1 MQLDDLS
8 FEEARSLARPA
19 MTYVRSQLR
28 DRLTA
33 RSRPPALVASDQR
46 PPTRVTGP
54 LENPMGLLPP
64 MRRQHVVCSLPD
76 QGIGPV
82 LS

>member
-1 MQLDDLS
+1 MQLDNLS

-19 MTYVRSQLR
+19 MTYVRSLLR

-33 RSRPPALVASDQR
+33 PLTSTGAGCIRPAAADPDDRSS
-46 PPTRVTGP
+46 G
-54 LENPMGLLPP
+54 NPMGLLPP
-64 MRRQHVVCSLPD
+64 MRRQHIVCSLPD
-76 QGIGPV
+76 QGLGPV